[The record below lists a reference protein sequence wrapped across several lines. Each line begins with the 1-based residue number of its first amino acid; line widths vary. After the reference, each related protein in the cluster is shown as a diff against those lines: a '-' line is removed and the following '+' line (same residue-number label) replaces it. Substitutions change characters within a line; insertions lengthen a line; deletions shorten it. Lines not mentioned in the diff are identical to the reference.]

1 MSIQLAAL
9 LTNIAL
15 AVLKFT
21 VGSLASSRALIADA
35 FNSAGDVFATFV
47 AWVAFRYGKM
57 PPDENHPYGHG
68 NAEALAGLL
77 IGGMLC
83 ATGGFICIDAFFFFR
98 EEGRG
103 TPEVMAI
110 YAAAL
115 TAVVKEI
122 LYQVSIRSGR
132 RTGSPTLLAS
142 ARDHRADVVTALG
155 AAVGIFIA
163 RSGYP
168 QADTITGSLIGLYIL
183 FLGLKPVRE
192 NVGILM
198 QEAPPE
204 MAKSAASLAES
215 QTGVISVRQ
224 TRVQPMGG
232 SYRMDM
238 ILAVDGTMTVSE
250 AHELAHR
257 VEEAIIAALSRLT
270 EVHVHVE
277 PNEESSQ

>member
-9 LTNIAL
+9 LINLCL

-21 VGSLASSRALIADA
+21 VGALASSRALIADA
-35 FNSAGDVFATFV
+35 FNSAGDVFATLV
-47 AWVAFRYGKM
+47 AWLAFRYGRM

-83 ATGGFICIDAFFFFR
+83 ATGGFISIDSFFFFQ
-98 EEGRG
+98 EG
-103 TPEVMAI
+103 TQSIPEAIAI
-110 YAAAL
+110 YVAGA
-115 TAVVKEI
+115 TAVIKEA
-122 LYQVSIRSGR
+122 LYRVSMRSGKR
-132 RTGSPTLLAS
+132 SGSPTLLAS

-155 AAVGIFIA
+155 AALGVWIA

-168 QADTITGSLIGLYIL
+168 QADAITGSLIGIYIF
-183 FLGLKPVRE
+183 FLGLAPVRA

-204 MAKSAASLAES
+204 MAKAAQDLARAID
-215 QTGVISVRQ
+215 GVGEVGQ

-232 SYRMDM
+232 SFRMDM
-238 ILAVDGTMTVSE
+238 ILTVAGSMRVDA

-257 VEEAIIAALSRLT
+257 VEKLLMAKFDRLT
-270 EVHVHVE
+270 EVHVHIE
-277 PNEESSQ
+277 PISTA